1 MGIVLQS
8 ISFLSNLDTQ
18 IIDMIHK
25 FGSLTYLFLFLIVFC
40 QTGLFLAP
48 FLPGE
53 SLLFVVG
60 TLSASGTMNI
70 WVVTISLMLAA
81 IFGDTVNYN
90 FGKYFGPKIFKKQN
104 AWLLNRKH
112 LDESHAFY
120 ERHGGKTVIIAKFL
134 PLVRTVAPFAA
145 GMGNMPYKKYL
156 SYNIIGSIA
165 WVAINVFMGYFFG
178 KIPMVKRN
186 FFLVII
192 AVIGISII
200 PGIVTWLVRMLRNK
214 RAAAQK

>member
-8 ISFLSNLDTQ
+8 INIISNLDTQ
-18 IIDMIHK
+18 IIEMIQK
-25 FGSLTYLFLFLIVFC
+25 FGTLTYLFLFLVVFS
-40 QTGLFLAP
+40 QTGLFMAP

-70 WVVTISLMLAA
+70 WLATISLILAA
-81 IFGDTVNYN
+81 ILGDTVNYN

-112 LDESHAFY
+112 LDQAHAFY
-120 ERHGGKTVIIAKFL
+120 ERHGGKTIILAKFL

-145 GMGNMPYKKYL
+145 GMGNMPNGKFIN
-156 SYNIIGSIA
+156 YNIVGGIG
-165 WVAINVFMGYFFG
+165 WVSINVFLGYFFG
-178 KIPMVKRN
+178 KIPVVKNN
-186 FFLVII
+186 FLLVVI
-192 AVIGISII
+192 AVVAISII
-200 PGIVTWLVRMLRNK
+200 PGIVTWTIRLLKNK
-214 RAAAQK
+214 RTAASK